1 MNTRRVVALGFILT
15 AVGSATQAGD
25 WGLISDPA
33 VLARSA
39 NMPAYTVEQIGEQPK
54 PAKDLGAVWAAVC
67 TFQDDQKISQAAVLS
82 QLRARAAIKGA
93 NAIVNIRFMIY
104 ANARS
109 SCWHRGYTAT
119 GEAVV
124 VD

>member
-1 MNTRRVVALGFILT
+1 MNTRGVVGLGFIL
-15 AVGSATQAGD
+15 AAFGSATQAGD

-39 NMPAYTVEQIGEQPK
+39 NMPAYTAEQIGEQPK

-67 TFQDDQKISQAAVLS
+67 TFQDDQQISQAAVLS
-82 QLRARAAIKGA
+82 QLRARAELKGA
-93 NAIVNIRFMIY
+93 NAIINIRLMIVT
-104 ANARS
+104 NVRS

-124 VD
+124 LG